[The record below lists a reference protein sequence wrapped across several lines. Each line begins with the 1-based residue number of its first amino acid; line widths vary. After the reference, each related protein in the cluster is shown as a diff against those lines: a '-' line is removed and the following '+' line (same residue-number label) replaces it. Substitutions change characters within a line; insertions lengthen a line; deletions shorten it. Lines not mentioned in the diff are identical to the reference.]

1 MVPIE
6 NSIKK
11 ITRALSMIS
20 GAFLF
25 LMMVL
30 TILNILIRIPF
41 SSMRGIT
48 ELVSYS
54 FIVVIFF
61 GLAYTAITHS
71 NVEVDILTSK
81 LPPRL
86 RKIIAGVIC
95 ILNLSIWGI
104 ITWQNCVFS
113 FYQWKLGEYSPVL
126 DMKLMPIRA
135 ALVLGCIIL
144 CIVLIIDL
152 LKSIRRLIKN
162 ESGYNRD
169 Y

>member
-6 NSIKK
+6 NAIKK
-11 ITRALSMIS
+11 ITQVLSMIS

-30 TILNILIRIPF
+30 TVLNILIRIPF
-41 SSMRGIT
+41 SSIRGIT

-54 FIVVIFF
+54 FVVVIFF
-61 GLAYTAITHS
+61 GLAFTAITRN
-71 NVEVDILTSK
+71 NVDVDILTSE

-86 RKIIAGVIC
+86 RKIIASIIC

-113 FYQWKLGEYSPVL
+113 FDQWKLGEYSPVL

-135 ALVLGCIIL
+135 ALVVGCIIL

-152 LKSIRRLIKN
+152 LKSVRRLIKN
-162 ESGYNRD
+162 ESSYNRN